1 MSTVRVA
8 AVGDVHVGVD
18 GGGRLRAELAG
29 VAERADAL
37 LLAGDLTHRGRP
49 EEAEVLAGELRGL
62 GLPVVAVL
70 GNHDYH
76 TDQQD
81 KVAAV
86 LEAAGVR
93 VLEGEAAVLEV
104 NGARLGVAGTK
115 RFGGGFAGRGAS
127 EFGEPEQRAFVA
139 LSRRL
144 ASGLEQALAGIE
156 AEVKVALMHYSPV
169 AETLTG
175 EPPEIHAFLGSD
187 LLAEAVD
194 RAGADLALH
203 GHAHRGSRVG
213 STAGG
218 VPVRNVAR
226 PVIGC
231 PYELFDLG

>member
-1 MSTVRVA
+1 MRVRVA

-18 GGGRLRAELAG
+18 GAGRLRAELAG

-49 EEAEVLAGELRGL
+49 EEAEVLAGELGEV
-62 GLPVVAVL
+62 GVPVVAVL

-76 TDQQD
+76 SDQQD
-81 KVAAV
+81 AVTAV
-86 LEAAGVR
+86 LERAGVR
-93 VLEGEAAVLEV
+93 VLEGAATVVEV
-104 NGARLGVAGTK
+104 DGARLGVAGTK
-115 RFGGGFAGRGAS
+115 GFGGGFAGRGAS

-139 LSRRL
+139 LTRRL
-144 ASGLEQALAGIE
+144 AAGLERALA
-156 AEVKVALMHYSPV
+156 ALDADVKVALMHFSPV
-169 AETLTG
+169 AETLAG

-203 GHAHRGSRVG
+203 GHAHRGSRAG

-231 PYELFDLG
+231 PYEVFDLG